1 MILLTQNVKT
11 YFDQKDD
18 EADVQPA
25 FEKDVLSPS
34 EIHAIMQM
42 AEAAENS
49 YVY

>member
-34 EIHAIMQM
+34 EIYAIVRL
-42 AEAAENS
+42 AGAVENN